1 MIKDPK
7 KTKTIFRKKT
17 SLLQENDDQLF
28 SKTFCTDI
36 SKNRKPKVFSSTHS
50 IPAEKRKHFWKVLPI
65 AQRKSYVGGQS
76 YCRKR
81 AVDNRVHNVS
91 QNGG

>member
-28 SKTFCTDI
+28 SKTFYTDI

-76 YCRKR
+76 HCRKR